1 MLRCDIGL
9 AQHNS
14 DRPMHKPWWM
24 ILLLQQILTCPNSA
38 HLYAGQVAPV
48 VQSIGI
54 PSTIDAVALCI
65 VAMEFQLCVRLC
77 IEQLYGR
84 QKKCCVVSGGLLCAQ
99 PQIARTPS
107 LSKGAMSRVASCKL
121 QVASCE
127 LQVICAPRM
136 CTVLMASLFVQTTI
150 CTVSARLAW
159 WQQQKSIW
167 LQNSSK

>member
-1 MLRCDIGL
+1 MVDDPPP
-9 AQHNS
+9 AA
-14 DRPMHKPWWM
+14 D
-24 ILLLQQILTCPNSA
+24 TCPNLSKQRTPQCPPSCA
-38 HLYAGQVAPV
+38 RV

-54 PSTIDAVALCI
+54 PSTGGAVALCI
-65 VAMEFQLCVRLC
+65 VAMEFQLCVHLC
-77 IEQLYGR
+77 IEQ
-84 QKKCCVVSGGLLCAQ
+84 KKVLRCELRSPLCTPAQ

-107 LSKGAMSRVASCKL
+107 PSKGAMSRGAT
-121 QVASCE
+121 CE

-167 LQNSSK
+167 LLNSSK